1 MNQLLKL
8 NVMHK
13 VIMAEI
19 AGEAVIQ
26 TGVLRVGWKR
36 DVSVQ
41 HTCRLLKNQMA
52 GFKRQ
57 IFAVYK
63 NLSDKNSKYFSSS
76 LKMFEKDKR
85 MLEFYVKYDKIHK
98 ELFKLVIE
106 YIQFLDEF
114 IIK

>member
-36 DVSVQ
+36 NVSVQ
-41 HTCRLLKNQMA
+41 HICRLFKNEMA
-52 GFKRQ
+52 SFKRQ
-57 IFAVYK
+57 AFVLYK
-63 NLSDKNSKYFSSS
+63 NLSSEDSKYFTHSM
-76 LKMFEKDKR
+76 KMFEKDKR
-85 MLEFYVKYDKIHK
+85 MLEFYVKHDKIHK
-98 ELFKLVIE
+98 ELFKPVIE